1 MDQNHD
7 GKPRH
12 RKVYDDQFKRA
23 VIDVWQNGDKS
34 AAQVAAEFGLDAGSL
49 RVWKMRY
56 GLKGKAAPPAPSQTK
71 EQLAKENT
79 ALRRELA
86 RVMTQRDILKKT
98 LLIVSEPSNKDIA

>member
-1 MDQNHD
+1 MDQNND
-7 GKPRH
+7 RKPKH
-12 RKVYDDQFKRA
+12 RKVYDEEFKRA
-23 VIDVWQNGDKS
+23 VIDVWQSGDKS

-56 GLKGKAAPPAPSQTK
+56 GLNGQTVPSAASQTK

-86 RVMTQRDILKKT
+86 RVITQRDILKKT
-98 LLIVSEPSNKDIA
+98 LLIVSEPSHKDIA